1 MNMRLSL
8 LYLFLA
14 SATALAQIPANG
26 TGASAGPGHAQSVG
40 SASTVSVWADLDRL
54 QAAASRA
61 TLDLGHLRID
71 KWKTDAESKRQ
82 AQANADSVQRN
93 LASALP
99 GLIDAVRSAP
109 QDLSAEFKLYRNLNA
124 LYDVFIS
131 LTESAGAFGPKS
143 DYEALA
149 QQLETIDSVRR
160 SLGDAVE
167 HLTSSTQSELTQ
179 LRAQVRTYQQAAAAS
194 PKKVVVD
201 DTEPPKKT
209 VHKKKKPAA
218 SGSGSPSDASGA
230 KSKDGTAGTSSSK
243 P

>member
-14 SATALAQIPANG
+14 GATGLAQTPAN
-26 TGASAGPGHAQSVG
+26 GPGHAQSVG
-40 SASTVSVWADLDRL
+40 SASTVSVSADLDRL
-54 QAAASRA
+54 QAAAWRA
-61 TLDLGHLRID
+61 TLDLGRLRID
-71 KWKTDAESKRQ
+71 KWKADAESKRQ

-109 QDLSAEFKLYRNLNA
+109 QDLSADFKLYRNLNA

-143 DYEALA
+143 DYEALT

-230 KSKDGTAGTSSSK
+230 KSKDDTAGTSPPK